1 MARSSL
7 SNYDNSFLKTQNS
20 PLGHHNTKIYQS
32 IQNKLVKPSA
42 SSSRYRMNSTGM
54 NDTLP
59 TLNAVKES
67 NAFSRKNENILAS
80 VQNRVSKTRNTQRS
94 LGQSVNLGRNSIDS
108 SNEMQVKGD
117 SRMYKSI
124 DAGEGSPKIDVKNK
138 SMYGTISV
146 NEMALAGMKM
156 YKQDGIKGYEI
167 KSEMRFN
174 FPNKVHSIQT
184 GKLNRFLDQL

>member
-20 PLGHHNTKIYQS
+20 PMGHGNSKIYQS
-32 IQNKLVKPSA
+32 IQNKLVNPSG
-42 SSSRYRMNSTGM
+42 SSSRYRMNSTAMVEGF
-54 NDTLP
+54 P
-59 TLNAVKES
+59 TLNPQKES
-67 NAFSRKNENILAS
+67 SNAASRKNESILAS
-80 VQNRVSKTRNTQRS
+80 VQNRVSKTRNTHRS
-94 LGQSVNLGRNSIDS
+94 LVGQSVNMGRNSIDS
-108 SNEMQVKGD
+108 SDMQVRGD
-117 SRMYKSI
+117 SRMYRSI
-124 DAGEGSPKIDVKNK
+124 DVQEESPKIERK

-174 FPNKVHSIQT
+174 FPNKIHTVQT

>member
-1 MARSSL
+1 
-7 SNYDNSFLKTQNS
+7 
-20 PLGHHNTKIYQS
+20 
-32 IQNKLVKPSA
+32 
-42 SSSRYRMNSTGM
+42 MNSTGM

-67 NAFSRKNENILAS
+67 NVVSRKNENILAS

-94 LGQSVNLGRNSIDS
+94 LGVGQSVNLGRNSIDS